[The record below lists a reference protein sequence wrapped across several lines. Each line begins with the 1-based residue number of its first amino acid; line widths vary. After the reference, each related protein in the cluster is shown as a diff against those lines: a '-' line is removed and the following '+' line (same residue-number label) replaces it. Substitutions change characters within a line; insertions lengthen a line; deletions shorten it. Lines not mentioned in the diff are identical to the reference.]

1 MHWPLHPGGGLPI
14 RASSLSVLGTLKK
27 RGERH
32 QGERWSD
39 NQPQLESRCVWEC
52 VETWKDCL
60 DATPGS
66 LASCCVA
73 IYQTDASMPVQMWK
87 LQ

>member
-1 MHWPLHPGGGLPI
+1 MHWPLRPGGGLPI
-14 RASSLSVLGTLKK
+14 RASSLSALGTLKK

-32 QGERWSD
+32 QGKRWSD
-39 NQPQLESRCVWEC
+39 NQPQLKSRCVWEC
-52 VETWKDCL
+52 VETWKYCL

-66 LASCCVA
+66 LASCCVV